1 MMIRAIRFN
10 LYLFAGVSLFLG
22 CESSP
27 EAKHQQEVSTL
38 RLHLEAPREQ
48 DDRSLEIKISRGHPI
63 PIRVLNDSFLD
74 EAYVSK
80 AEVVDDG
87 AGGYQLQIQFNRH
100 GSWMLEQHSAG
111 NQGKHLAVFSEFR
124 QPSSEVHE
132 SRWLAAPKI
141 TRRITDGKLTFTP
154 DATREEAEQIVH
166 GLMNVARKHDEP
178 SKW

>member
-80 AEVVDDG
+80 AEVVDG
-87 AGGYQLQIQFNRH
+87 TVLAGINCRSSLIVMAPGCSNNTPPATRASTWPF
-100 GSWMLEQHSAG
+100 SANSG
-111 NQGKHLAVFSEFR
+111 NPRAKCTKAAG
-124 QPSSEVHE
+124 
-132 SRWLAAPKI
+132 WLAENHS
-141 TRRITDGKLTFTP
+141 P
-154 DATREEAEQIVH
+154 DH
-166 GLMNVARKHDEP
+166 
-178 SKW
+178 